1 MEANVKLWAGI
12 FGAWILFSG
21 ALVLF
26 DSKNVDAHKP
36 PKDPR
41 KNLIELAE
49 DIAISAVEAGTSMT
63 AAELVAYSVAV
74 SEGIY
79 GHEWQ

>member
-1 MEANVKLWAGI
+1 MKLWAGI
-12 FGAWILFSG
+12 LGAWVLFSS
-21 ALVLF
+21 ALLLF
-26 DSKNVDAHKP
+26 DSHEVGAKP
-36 PKDPR
+36 PKDPTKHR
-41 KNLIELAE
+41 IELAE

-79 GHEWQ
+79 GHEWP